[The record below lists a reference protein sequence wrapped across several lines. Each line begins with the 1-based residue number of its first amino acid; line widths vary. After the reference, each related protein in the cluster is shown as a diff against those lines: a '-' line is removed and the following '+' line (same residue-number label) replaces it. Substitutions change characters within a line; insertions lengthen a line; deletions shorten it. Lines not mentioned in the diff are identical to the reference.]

1 MKATHSNRRKVRQ
14 HENSASQEKE
24 MATIV
29 RRPPEEDPCRDNYE
43 LAHDPTY
50 QEMYNRG
57 GIECNDTYIILC
69 KASGTDKNAKLLTK
83 MQNCYQQYFYMLE
96 DGKHA
101 AVFAA
106 DRALCKE
113 RELETWNACLYK
125 RKP

>member
-14 HENSASQEKE
+14 HENSASQEKK
-24 MATIV
+24 MATV

-57 GIECNDTYIILC
+57 GIECNDTYIFLC

-83 MQNCYQQYFYMLE
+83 MQNCDQQYFFTWLKME
-96 DGKHA
+96 THA
-101 AVFAA
+101 AVSR